1 MILQTTSRFFI
12 FLTLLFF
19 VGVHTGVMRYVAEMS
34 GCDTE
39 VICIFSVDAEES
51 EKSEKDGKET
61 KEAIDDMMPGIT
73 QLLTI
78 TSAPSNK
85 YIGYLLHKRFT
96 SFTGDPTSPPPE
108 C

>member
-1 MILQTTSRFFI
+1 MFLQATSRLFI

-19 VGVHTGVMRYVAEMS
+19 VGVQTGIMRYAAEMS
-34 GCDTE
+34 GCDTD
-39 VICIFSVDAEES
+39 VICIFSLDTEES

-61 KEAIDDMMPGIT
+61 KEAVDDMMPGIT

-78 TSAPSNK
+78 TSIPSNK
-85 YIGYLLHKRFT
+85 YTGYLFHKQII